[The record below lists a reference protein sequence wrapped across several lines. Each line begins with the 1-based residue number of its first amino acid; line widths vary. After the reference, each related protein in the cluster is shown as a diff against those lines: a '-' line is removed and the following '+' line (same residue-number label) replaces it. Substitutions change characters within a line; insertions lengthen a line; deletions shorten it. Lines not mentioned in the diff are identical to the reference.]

1 MGSSKLTAHL
11 KESPNATY
19 LNPDIRNEL
28 ITLIGEEI
36 FSTISS
42 EVKDAS
48 CFTVIV
54 GETTNKSI
62 KSRLSIVVKYLK
74 GDTLMEQ
81 CIGMINQSN
90 LKSKALAD
98 AIVSHLKSLS
108 LPLEKMIGQGQWIEF
123 YVRQR
128 KRRSSDC

>member
-54 GETTNKSI
+54 DETTNKSI

-81 CIGMINQSN
+81 CIGKLNQSN

-108 LPLEKMIGQGQWIEF
+108 LPLE
-123 YVRQR
+123 
-128 KRRSSDC
+128 